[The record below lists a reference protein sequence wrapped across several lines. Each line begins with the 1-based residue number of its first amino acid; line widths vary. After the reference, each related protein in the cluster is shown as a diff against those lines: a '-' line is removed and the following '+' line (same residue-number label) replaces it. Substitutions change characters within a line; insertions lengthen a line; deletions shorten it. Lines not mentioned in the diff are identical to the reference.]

1 MATNS
6 GLFKEAADMQRQL
19 EGHKQAKAK
28 IEKLIATLE
37 GELAGARKELA
48 EIEATVCQP

>member
-28 IEKLIATLE
+28 IEKLIKAIE
-37 GELAGARKELA
+37 GELTGARKELA